1 MKKIV
6 LTILTL
12 LLPLI
17 CFSQNNNIGWWLWVN
32 NDEYTPKNIKNY
44 YIEDSSDYNISLLK
58 SIDLLFDSTLSI
70 SKFDKKSIIFSFKN
84 VFFSRKWIIS
94 KTVRT
99 DYGDFCNDYT
109 KKNHKSIY
117 ELFKNIG
124 NYYIKNSGDK
134 RTELYLNK
142 THIVFYVN
150 IIYSNNDSEYI
161 EVTCN
166 TKTKMIE
173 INRLIVGFTE
183 PDVIN
188 LLLDLTI
195 Q

>member
-17 CFSQNNNIGWWLWVN
+17 CFSQNNNIGWWFWVN

-70 SKFDKKSIIFSFKN
+70 SKFDEKSIIFSFKN

-124 NYYIKNSGDK
+124 NFYIKNSGDK

-188 LLLDLTI
+188 LLLGLTI

>member
-17 CFSQNNNIGWWLWVN
+17 CFSQNNNIGWWFWVN

-70 SKFDKKSIIFSFKN
+70 SKFDEKSIIFSFKN

-188 LLLDLTI
+188 LLLGLTI

>member
-6 LTILTL
+6 LTFLTL

-17 CFSQNNNIGWWLWVN
+17 CFSQNNNIGWWFWVN

-70 SKFDKKSIIFSFKN
+70 SKFDEKSIIFSFKN

-124 NYYIKNSGDK
+124 NFYIKNSGDK

-161 EVTCN
+161 EVICN

-188 LLLDLTI
+188 LLLGLTI

>member
-6 LTILTL
+6 LTFLTL

-17 CFSQNNNIGWWLWVN
+17 CFSQNNNIGWWFWVN

-70 SKFDKKSIIFSFKN
+70 SKFDEKSIIFSFKN

-124 NYYIKNSGDK
+124 NFYIKNSGDK

-188 LLLDLTI
+188 LLLGLTI